1 VQLQPLTLTKSNQQ
15 KSKESSGCTVSKFQF
30 PLDQNELSFT
40 ASGGSSIRRTVL
52 PSGVRVLTETMPSAQ
67 SASVSF
73 SVAVGSRDETNGH
86 HGSTHFLEHLLFKG
100 TKKRTALDIAVEF
113 DKIGGSSNASTGKEH
128 TGYYARVQDT
138 ALPIA
143 VDVIADML
151 TSSLIDPVEFE
162 NERTVILEEL
172 AMNEDDPEDV
182 AHEAFCEAV
191 LGDHALG
198 RPIGGTPETIK
209 AVTRDAV
216 WDYYKNNY
224 RPQDLVVAAA
234 GGVNHDQLI
243 AQVEASLSAA
253 GWNLDQANQ
262 PVARRYLGQSQ
273 IQRGSALKV
282 INRPTQQANVLVGVQ
297 GLIAND
303 ERRFAMGILNTV
315 LGGGMSSRLFQEI
328 REKRGLAY
336 SVYSFNQGYSDG
348 AFFGLY
354 AGCSPKKTQEVTRL
368 MIEELDKVATDG
380 ITQAEYDLAIG
391 NISGSLALKFESTQ
405 SRMSRLVSAEVV
417 TGEFVDLDDSLA
429 LFKAVTLEDIRQ
441 LAADIAGRERSIVAV
456 GDIQEKIFDEF
467 L

>member
-1 VQLQPLTLTKSNQQ
+1 MQ
-15 KSKESSGCTVSKFQF
+15 
-30 PLDQNELSFT
+30 
-40 ASGGSSIRRTVL
+40 
-52 PSGVRVLTETMPSAQ
+52 SAQ

-86 HGSTHFLEHLLFKG
+86 FGSTHFLEHLLFKG
-100 TKKRTALDIAVEF
+100 TKKRTALDIAIEF

-138 ALPIA
+138 ALPVA

-172 AMNEDDPEDV
+172 AMNDDDPEDV

-191 LGDHALG
+191 LGEHALG
-198 RPIGGTPETIK
+198 RPIGGTPETIN

-216 WDYYKNNY
+216 WEYYKNNY

-234 GGVNHDQLI
+234 GGVNHDALI
-243 AQVEASLSAA
+243 QQVEQALGEA
-253 GWNLDQANQ
+253 GWDLSIAAA
-262 PVARRYLGQSQ
+262 PVPRRVLAQSE
-273 IQRGSALKV
+273 INRGTALKV
-282 INRPTQQANVLVGVQ
+282 IKRPTQQANVLVGVQ

-303 ERRFAMGILNTV
+303 SRRFAMGILNTV

-354 AGCSPKKTQEVTRL
+354 AGCSPQKTQEVTRL
-368 MIEELDKVATDG
+368 MIEELDKVANDG
-380 ITQAEYDLAIG
+380 ITQAEFDLAIG

-405 SRMSRLVSAEVV
+405 ARMSRLVSSEVV
-417 TGEFVDLDDSLA
+417 TGEFVDLNDSLA
-429 LFKAVTLEDIRQ
+429 LFKAVTLDDIRG

-456 GDIQEKIFDEF
+456 GDLKEKIFDEF